1 MVDFND
7 QVVLVS
13 GGRGNLGA
21 AVVRTFHQAGARVIA
36 TDHATGSLAAQFP
49 ELDGASNA
57 FLAEGVDVTDAQ
69 AVDQLVEQVLR
80 RFQRIDVL
88 VNTVGGYRAGTPVHL
103 TPLDAWDFM
112 LNLNARS
119 TFVVSR
125 AVVPVML
132 DQGPGKI
139 VNVAASSA
147 LKGSANSAAYAA
159 SKSAVARLTE
169 SMAEEYKRQ
178 GINVNA
184 VLPGTLDTPQN
195 RQAMPD
201 ADFSLWVTPQAM
213 AQVILFLASQGADP
227 IHGALIPVY
236 GRK

>member
-21 AVVRTFHQAGARVIA
+21 AVVRTFHQAGARVI
-36 TDHATGSLAAQFP
+36 H
-49 ELDGASNA
+49 
-57 FLAEGVDVTDAQ
+57 
-69 AVDQLVEQVLR
+69 
-80 RFQRIDVL
+80 
-88 VNTVGGYRAGTPVHL
+88 
-103 TPLDAWDFM
+103 
-112 LNLNARS
+112 
-119 TFVVSR
+119 
-125 AVVPVML
+125 
-132 DQGPGKI
+132 
-139 VNVAASSA
+139 
-147 LKGSANSAAYAA
+147 
-159 SKSAVARLTE
+159 
-169 SMAEEYKRQ
+169 Q